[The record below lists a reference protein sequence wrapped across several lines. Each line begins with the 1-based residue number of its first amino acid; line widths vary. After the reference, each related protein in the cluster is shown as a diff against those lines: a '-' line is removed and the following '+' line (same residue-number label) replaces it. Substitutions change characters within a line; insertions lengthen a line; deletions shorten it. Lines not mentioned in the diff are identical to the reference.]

1 MNESNSLRQ
10 ADEKDTVD
18 KKLLIVDDDPV
29 YAKMVRGWI
38 LDQYKVNIVTAGA
51 QAIKFLGKNKVDLV
65 LLDYEM
71 PETDGPM
78 VLEMIRS
85 NPELPDVPV
94 VFLTG
99 TNSQENIERVLS
111 LKPLGYI
118 SKNTTRDALQ
128 KALQDFFSKI

>member
-1 MNESNSLRQ
+1 MNESNSLLQ
-10 ADEKDTVD
+10 TDEKD
-18 KKLLIVDDDPV
+18 KIERKLLLVDDDPV

-85 NPELPDVPV
+85 DANLSDVPV

-111 LKPLGYI
+111 LRPLGYI
-118 SKNTTRDALQ
+118 SKNTTKEELLRTLNDL
-128 KALQDFFSKI
+128 FSKI